1 MDVYADLGVTPVINA
16 AGTLT
21 TLGGS
26 LILPEVMEAM
36 ADASRSFV
44 PLDELHVA
52 AGARIAE
59 MLSVASAHVEAAHVC
74 AGASAGIVLMAAA
87 CMAGCNPERIAQL
100 PDTTG
105 MRDVFVV
112 QHAHRQPFDRALR
125 VAGGRLRQVAP
136 DADALATAARGADV
150 AALFYTFA
158 WFCTGEALPLARVA
172 EIAHEAGVP
181 VIVDAAAEVPPL
193 ENYWRLIKQG
203 ADLVAWSGGKAIR
216 GPQSSGF
223 VAGQAELVEACR
235 LNDNPYG
242 SVGRSM
248 KVGKEEIAGLV
259 KAVELYV
266 ARDHAADGLV
276 WDRRVARV
284 LEALSGVPGLAARR
298 QMPYG
303 IGQQI
308 PHVALTWDP
317 AALGVTY
324 EGLRQALLAGRPRI
338 AVQLVR
344 PTDEEHGDVHSPQ
357 IRVHPH
363 TLREGEETI
372 VAERIRALLV

>member
-36 ADASRSFV
+36 VSASRSFV
-44 PLDELHVA
+44 PLDELHLA
-52 AGARIAE
+52 AGRRIAA
-59 MLSVASAHVEAAHVC
+59 LTGVEAAHVC

-87 CMAGCNPERIAQL
+87 CMAGTDPARIGQL

-112 QHAHRQPFDRALR
+112 QRSHRQPFDRALR
-125 VAGGRLRQVAP
+125 VAGGRIREVE
-136 DADALATAARGADV
+136 ADAGAVAQAVRGEDV
-150 AALFYTFA
+150 AAVFCTFA
-158 WFCTGEALPLARVA
+158 WFCTGKALPLPQVA
-172 EIAHEAGVP
+172 EIAHAAGLP
-181 VIVDAAAEVPPL
+181 VVVDAAAEVPPL
-193 ENYWRLIKQG
+193 ENYWRFTKEG
-203 ADLVAWSGGKAIR
+203 ADLVSWSGGKAIR
-216 GPQSSGF
+216 GPQCSGF
-223 VAGQAELVEACR
+223 VAGHTELVKACR

-259 KAVELYV
+259 VAVELYV
-266 ARDHAADGLV
+266 ARDHAADSLV

-284 LEALSGVPGLAARR
+284 LEALAGVPGLTARR

-308 PHVALTWDP
+308 PHVALTWDQG
-317 AALGVTY
+317 ALGMTY
-324 EGLRQALLAGRPRI
+324 EGLRQALLDGRPRI
-338 AVQLVR
+338 AVQLIR
-344 PTDEEHGDVHSPQ
+344 PTDEERGNVDSPQ

-372 VAERIRALLV
+372 VAERIRALLS

>member
-1 MDVYADLGVTPVINA
+1 MDVYGELGVRPVINA

-26 LILPEVMEAM
+26 LILPEVMETMSA
-36 ADASRSFV
+36 ASRAFV
-44 PLDELHVA
+44 PLDELHLA
-52 AGARIAE
+52 AGQRIAE
-59 MLSVASAHVEAAHVC
+59 RLGVEAAHVC
-74 AGASAGIVLMAAA
+74 AGASAGMVLMAAA
-87 CMAGCNPERIAQL
+87 CMAGSDGARIRQL
-100 PDTTG
+100 PDTSG

-125 VAGGRLRQVAP
+125 VAGGRLREIDP
-136 DADALATAARGADV
+136 DVGALAKAVRSRDV
-150 AALFYTFA
+150 AGLFYTYA
-158 WFCTGEALPLARVA
+158 WFCTGEALPLAQA
-172 EIAHEAGVP
+172 AQIAHAADVP

-193 ENYWRLIKQG
+193 ENYWRFNKEG

-216 GPQSSGF
+216 GPQCSGF
-223 VAGQAELVEACR
+223 VAGRADLVEACR
-235 LNDNPYG
+235 LNDNPHS

-266 ARDHAADGLV
+266 ERDHDADGLV

-284 LEALSGVPGLAARR
+284 LETLEDVPGLTARR

-303 IGQQI
+303 TGQQI
-308 PHVALTWDP
+308 PHAALTWDQE
-317 AALGVTY
+317 ALGVTY
-324 EGLRQALLAGRPRI
+324 EGLRDALLDGDPRI
-338 AVQLVR
+338 AVQLIR
-344 PTDEEHGDVHSPQ
+344 PWDEEHGDVNSPQ

-372 VAERIRALLV
+372 VAGRVRTILLRGA

>member
-1 MDVYADLGVTPVINA
+1 MDVYRQLGVTPVINA

-26 LILPEVMEAM
+26 LILPEVMEVMVA
-36 ADASRSFV
+36 ASRAFV
-44 PLDELHVA
+44 PMDELHLA
-52 AGARIAE
+52 AGERIAE
-59 MLSVASAHVEAAHVC
+59 ALGVDAAHVC

-87 CMAGCNPERIAQL
+87 CMAGSDPARIRQL

-105 MRDVFVV
+105 MRGTFVL
-112 QHAHRQPFDRALR
+112 QRAHRQPFDQALR
-125 VAGGRLRQVAP
+125 VAGGTLQEVEADPSQLAEALR
-136 DADALATAARGADV
+136 GEDV
-150 AALFYTFA
+150 AALFYTCA
-158 WFCTGEALPLARVA
+158 WFCTGEALPLAQAA
-172 EIAHEAGVP
+172 EMAHAQGVP

-193 ENYWRLIKQG
+193 ENWWRFDKEG

-216 GPQSSGF
+216 GPQCSGF
-223 VAGQAELVEACR
+223 VAGRVDLVEACR

-266 ARDHAADGLV
+266 ARNHAADAYV

-284 LEALSGVPGLAARR
+284 LEMLSDLPGVTARR

-308 PHVALTWDP
+308 PHVALTWDQ
-317 AALGVTY
+317 ASLGLSC
-324 EGLRQALLAGRPRI
+324 EGLRQALLDGRPRI
-338 AVQLVR
+338 AVQLIR
-344 PTDEEHGDVHSPQ
+344 PWDEEHGDVNAPQ

-363 TLREGEETI
+363 TLREGEETV
-372 VAERIRALLV
+372 VAEQIRACLKREM